1 MEKERK
7 MNLNHVDINRLEQT
21 IRLLRVLNAELVEI
35 IEMSEGSLNE
45 KDKRKEKIDFLIKS
59 LEFWSNPKN
68 F

>member
-1 MEKERK
+1 
-7 MNLNHVDINRLEQT
+7 MNLNHQEIMRLEGV
-21 IRLLRVLNAELVEI
+21 IEVLKELNTELVEI

-45 KDKRKEKIDFLIKS
+45 KDKRKEKIDFLVKS